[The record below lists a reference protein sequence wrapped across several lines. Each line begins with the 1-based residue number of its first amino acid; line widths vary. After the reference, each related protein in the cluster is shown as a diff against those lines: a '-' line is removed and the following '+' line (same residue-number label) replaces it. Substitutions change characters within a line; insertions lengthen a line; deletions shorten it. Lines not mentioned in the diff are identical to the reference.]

1 MSYQHQSLASGRWY
15 KFSLM
20 EQMANI
26 GSEVERT
33 IRWRQKNNLEYSAKA
48 FDRALELLELTISDR
63 RHQHRLR
70 ELTRL
75 RETLLDYFVGDN
87 RFNASD
93 ENWKKYFYAFSYA
106 ASLEKGR

>member
-1 MSYQHQSLASGRWY
+1 
-15 KFSLM
+15 M

-26 GSEVERT
+26 GSEVERA
-33 IRWRQKNNLEYSAKA
+33 IRWRQKNNLEYSARA

-70 ELTRL
+70 ELTRV
-75 RETLLDYFVGDN
+75 REALLDYFVGDN
-87 RFNASD
+87 QFHSSD
-93 ENWKKYFYAFSYA
+93 DSWKKYFYAFGIA